1 MRSGVP
7 LQSLVVLGVAT
18 VAIAGFYG
26 VSHTVASERQAL
38 AQTRTQ
44 LIATRADIRRLKT
57 ELGTRASLR
66 QLERWNA
73 EVLGLEVPSASQFV
87 TDAGALAS
95 LDRAGVKPG
104 LSGGPPI
111 MVEAMRRPDEL
122 AQAGPIPMPAAA
134 RGSSPVRSDVSV
146 SQSVLARRKERT
158 AMMAEERARAKT
170 VALAQAKPRVAAPV
184 TPAGRADPAPPART
198 DVANAAPKTPVARAE
213 RLAAMERRLAD
224 AVGTD
229 R

>member
-1 MRSGVP
+1 MP
-7 LQSLVVLGVAT
+7 LQSLVVLGAAT
-18 VAIAGFYG
+18 LAIAGFYG

-38 AQTRTQ
+38 EHTRDE
-44 LIATRADIRRLKT
+44 LADTRADIRRLRT

-73 EVLGLEVPSASQFV
+73 EVLGLEVPTAGQFV

-111 MVEAMRRPDEL
+111 MVEAMRRPEQVAD
-122 AQAGPIPMPAAA
+122 AGPLPLPAVVTASA
-134 RGSSPVRSDVSV
+134 SPVRSDVSV
-146 SQSVLARRKERT
+146 SQSVLARRR
-158 AMMAEERARAKT
+158 ERADMMSDERRRTKT
-170 VALAQAKPRVAAPV
+170 VALASAKPKVVAPV
-184 TPAGRADPAPPART
+184 TKL
-198 DVANAAPKTPVARAE
+198 DVAKPNVELAAKPERAE
-213 RLAAMERRLAD
+213 RLAAMERRLAE
-224 AVGTD
+224 AVAS